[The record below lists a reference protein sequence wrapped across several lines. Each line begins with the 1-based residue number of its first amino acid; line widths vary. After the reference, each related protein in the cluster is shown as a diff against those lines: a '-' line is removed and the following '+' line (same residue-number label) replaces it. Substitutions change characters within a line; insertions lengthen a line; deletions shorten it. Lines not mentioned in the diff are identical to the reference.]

1 MADENELGL
10 STPVS
15 DGMLLAALRLLV
27 KRPQWRLRLST
38 LDAGVGTQPEKKNLW
53 WAAQTLLRER
63 GMDIGLMFK

>member
-38 LDAGVGTQPEKKNLW
+38 LDAGVGTQPEKN
-53 WAAQTLLRER
+53 AARAMAIIAALQ
-63 GMDIGLMFK
+63 GASC